1 MKVLL
6 ARKIMVVTVSR
17 SMVVRGSALAALAL
31 LAACSTRPGAPK
43 PASPSQK
50 PASAAQAPACQ
61 AQPSSPLVGN
71 WFSSS
76 TPKGVGGQL
85 QTLTRLRADGTMGF
99 ESQLKIG
106 KKMRPALRE
115 SGCWTF
121 ADGIYTLQT
130 LKSYGDD
137 VDSSDPIYK
146 NTYRVEKVDAQRLVL
161 REMRQGG
168 QVITARK
175 MPDGYRMPD
184 R

>member
-1 MKVLL
+1 
-6 ARKIMVVTVSR
+6 
-17 SMVVRGSALAALAL
+17 
-31 LAACSTRPGAPK
+31 
-43 PASPSQK
+43 
-50 PASAAQAPACQ
+50 
-61 AQPSSPLVGN
+61 
-71 WFSSS
+71 
-76 TPKGVGGQL
+76 
-85 QTLTRLRADGTMGF
+85 MGF

>member
-1 MKVLL
+1 MFV
-6 ARKIMVVTVSR
+6 AVSR
-17 SMVVRGSALAALAL
+17 SLVVRGSALAALAI
-31 LAACSTRPGAPK
+31 LAACSTRPGGPK
-43 PASPSQK
+43 TTPAAQK
-50 PASAAQAPACQ
+50 PNVATQAPACQ

-71 WFSSS
+71 WYATS
-76 TPKGVGGQL
+76 TPKGVSGQL

-106 KKMRPALRE
+106 RKMRPALRE

-137 VDSSDPIYK
+137 VDPNDPIYK
-146 NTYRVEKVDAQRLVL
+146 NVYRVEKVDASRLVI
-161 REMRQGG
+161 RETQKGG
-168 QVITARK
+168 QTITAKK